1 MASSIY
7 HSGVAV
13 TLDVPRA
20 TGRPLKA
27 YFAAP
32 EASGPHPGV
41 VVIHEAYGLNENIR
55 QVADRFADTGYAS
68 LAVDL
73 FSTAS
78 KPVCR
83 AHDPEAA
90 ADSWQRTLAFF
101 DRYLRGAA

>member
-13 TLDVPRA
+13 TLDCVALDGYGVPHDV
-20 TGRPLKA
+20 K
-27 YFAAP
+27 F
-32 EASGPHPGV
+32 
-41 VVIHEAYGLNENIR
+41 
-55 QVADRFADTGYAS
+55 YAGTRHS
-68 LAVDL
+68 FFNDL
-73 FSTAS
+73 R
-78 KPVCR
+78 R